1 MDDEPISIKCVL
13 LGESGTGKSSLI
25 ERFINNT
32 FKKDTLSTLIGSFS
46 SKIVFYEKEN
56 IKIRFD
62 IWDTAGQE
70 KYRSINKIFYQD
82 AQVTLLVYDITQEY
96 TYKAIKDYWFSEVKE
111 NSPEDA
117 IIFLVGNKS
126 DLYEKEVVNEEEARQ
141 YANEINSLYKLVS
154 AQTGEGIEDIFK
166 MVGERLL
173 TEEFLQKIKEEN
185 NANNNRNSIKN
196 IMAENT
202 KEIKKKKKMLLKYY
216 KEKYPIIFAISRD

>member
-196 IMAENT
+196 IMAENN
-202 KEIKKKKKMLLKYY
+202 KEIKKKKKCC
-216 KEKYPIIFAISRD
+216 

>member
-202 KEIKKKKKMLLKYY
+202 KEKKKKKKMLLKYY
-216 KEKYPIIFAISRD
+216 KEKYIFIIND

>member
-13 LGESGTGKSSLI
+13 LGESGAGKSSLI

-56 IKIRFD
+56 VTIRFN

-111 NSPEDA
+111 IHPRMLL
-117 IIFLVGNKS
+117 FFWLV
-126 DLYEKEVVNEEEARQ
+126 
-141 YANEINSLYKLVS
+141 
-154 AQTGEGIEDIFK
+154 
-166 MVGERLL
+166 
-173 TEEFLQKIKEEN
+173 IKV
-185 NANNNRNSIKN
+185 IY
-196 IMAENT
+196 M
-202 KEIKKKKKMLLKYY
+202 KKK
-216 KEKYPIIFAISRD
+216 S

>member
-13 LGESGTGKSSLI
+13 LGESGAGKSSLI

-82 AQVTLLVYDITQEY
+82 AQVSLLVYDITQED

-196 IMAENT
+196 IMAENN
-202 KEIKKKKKMLLKYY
+202 KEIKKKKKCC
-216 KEKYPIIFAISRD
+216 

>member
-46 SKIVFYEKEN
+46 SKLVYYEKEN
-56 IKIRFD
+56 ISIRFD

-82 AQVTLLVYDITQEY
+82 AQVTFLVYDITQKE
-96 TYKAIKDYWFSEVKE
+96 TYDAIKGYWYQEVKD

-117 IIFLVGNKS
+117 IIFVLGNKS
-126 DLYEKEVVNEEEARQ
+126 DLYEREAINEEDARK
-141 YANEINSLYKLVS
+141 YAEDINALYKLVS
-154 AQTGEGIEDIFK
+154 AQNGEGIEDIFK
-166 MVGERLL
+166 MIGGKLL
-173 TEEFLQKIKEEN
+173 TPEFLNRIKEDS
-185 NANNNRNSIKN
+185 NNNIINNHRNSIKN
-196 IMAENT
+196 ITVEDS
-202 KEIKKKKKMLLKYY
+202 KVLRKKRKCC
-216 KEKYPIIFAISRD
+216 

>member
-166 MVGERLL
+166 MIGERLL

-185 NANNNRNSIKN
+185 NDNNNRNSIKN
-196 IMAENT
+196 IMAENN
-202 KEIKKKKKMLLKYY
+202 KEIKKKKKCC
-216 KEKYPIIFAISRD
+216 